1 MMTAALKPASR
12 ITVAALAAA
21 AVMATGVGSAAA
33 QIPGETRVTEVFPVD
48 DQRVQLA
55 IDGPNLTDG
64 TVSGS
69 IQNNTDSPLSCK
81 GIGTGPAGTV
91 TPDTIVA
98 RSVDFYAQFPYSPLA
113 PLLIDV
119 QGPGFDDQNFDLGS
133 IAGLTPG
140 SVSQRLWPDLAA
152 MQVISDSYDEAR
164 LAGHVGRTLPTV
176 TVPARTSQPLKVQ
189 LDRPSA
195 GTWQDFNTG
204 IMLTCVLDGQR
215 YVFHGYENGRPANLP
230 KPNSDLGR
238 FPGS

>member
-1 MMTAALKPASR
+1 MTRTSTWAPSPA
-12 ITVAALAAA
+12 
-21 AVMATGVGSAAA
+21 
-33 QIPGETRVTEVFPVD
+33 
-48 DQRVQLA
+48 
-55 IDGPNLTDG
+55 
-64 TVSGS
+64 
-69 IQNNTDSPLSCK
+69 
-81 GIGTGPAGTV
+81 
-91 TPDTIVA
+91 
-98 RSVDFYAQFPYSPLA
+98 
-113 PLLIDV
+113 
-119 QGPGFDDQNFDLGS
+119 
-133 IAGLTPG
+133 LTPG

-164 LAGHVGRTLPTV
+164 LAGHVGKTLPTV